1 MKKISPEVFTYYKK
15 KLVYAISKW
24 DIKDRGFNDVKL
36 ENYIWE
42 NGLKPWD
49 SYGLFEEYDEIRNYI
64 LEKNLVTYN
73 EKLNL
78 WFVSKRCRKS
88 SFCREYETLYNLDKG
103 LTNTVLR
110 LNEIASDC
118 GFSEECADNKYFY
131 PKPGELLIRRNSS
144 EIKIK
149 VGESKMPETY
159 YKYYYRLLNKQYCDY
174 FFNVEELNDY

>member
-15 KLVYAISKW
+15 KLVYQISKW
-24 DIKDRGFNDVKL
+24 DIKDKGFNDVKL

-42 NGLKPWD
+42 NGVKPWD
-49 SYGLFEEYDEIRNYI
+49 RNGLFECLDETRNYI

-73 EKLNL
+73 ERLNL

-118 GFSEECADNKYFY
+118 GFREECADDKYFY
-131 PKPGELLIRRNSS
+131 PKPQQLLIRLNSDR
-144 EIKIK
+144 IKPKIVETK
-149 VGESKMPETY
+149 ISETY
-159 YKYYYRLLNKQYCDY
+159 YKYFYRRLYKEYLNY
-174 FFNVEELNDY
+174 FLNVEELNDW